1 MCSVFDNEEV
11 GSGTKQ
17 GAGSTFGVDVLKY
30 NVAQKY
36 TTDARSAAPEKAA
49 YIYAGQIRDELGSRL
64 DLLEKNAYRFCYIND
79 FPMSGTAQDLI
90 DCVPGHSFSIK
101 SAKIFLFRMISSA
114 SFGEI
119 HNVISRSSNHSL
131 FTFSRSIS

>member
-17 GAGSTFGVDVLKY
+17 GAGSTFGADVLKY

-49 YIYAGQIRDELGSRL
+49 YPAEVFKGKIDFLSQVFDSEDKASR
-64 DLLEKNAYRFCYIND
+64 E
-79 FPMSGTAQDLI
+79 
-90 DCVPGHSFSIK
+90 
-101 SAKIFLFRMISSA
+101 IS
-114 SFGEI
+114 
-119 HNVISRSSNHSL
+119 N
-131 FTFSRSIS
+131 

>member
-17 GAGSTFGVDVLKY
+17 GAGSTFGADVLKY

-64 DLLEKNAYRFCYIND
+64 DLLEKNAYKRRIRRNLHTN
-79 FPMSGTAQDLI
+79 PLKQTALGNIRALGSLQRKY
-90 DCVPGHSFSIK
+90 V
-101 SAKIFLFRMISSA
+101 
-114 SFGEI
+114 
-119 HNVISRSSNHSL
+119 HNSN
-131 FTFSRSIS
+131 

>member
-17 GAGSTFGVDVLKY
+17 GAGSTFGADVLKY

-49 YIYAGQIRDELGSRL
+49 YIYAGQIKPFGFTGEKCIP
-64 DLLEKNAYRFCYIND
+64 LLLY
-79 FPMSGTAQDLI
+79 Q
-90 DCVPGHSFSIK
+90 
-101 SAKIFLFRMISSA
+101 
-114 SFGEI
+114 
-119 HNVISRSSNHSL
+119 
-131 FTFSRSIS
+131 

>member
-17 GAGSTFGVDVLKY
+17 GAGSTFGADVLKY

-49 YIYAGQIRDELGSRL
+49 YIYRGRSEMNWEAVWIYWR
-64 DLLEKNAYRFCYIND
+64 K
-79 FPMSGTAQDLI
+79 MHTA
-90 DCVPGHSFSIK
+90 
-101 SAKIFLFRMISSA
+101 SAISMISQ
-114 SFGEI
+114 
-119 HNVISRSSNHSL
+119 
-131 FTFSRSIS
+131 

>member
-17 GAGSTFGVDVLKY
+17 GAGSTFGADVLKY

-79 FPMSGTAQDLI
+79 FPMSGTAQDLMYGGSYHGNRTDANPYDRTWTCI
-90 DCVPGHSFSIK
+90 PF
-101 SAKIFLFRMISSA
+101 
-114 SFGEI
+114 
-119 HNVISRSSNHSL
+119 
-131 FTFSRSIS
+131 

>member
-17 GAGSTFGVDVLKY
+17 GAGSTFGADVLKY

-79 FPMSGTAQDLI
+79 FPMYEYDKET
-90 DCVPGHSFSIK
+90 K
-101 SAKIFLFRMISSA
+101 KM
-114 SFGEI
+114 E
-119 HNVISRSSNHSL
+119 
-131 FTFSRSIS
+131 

>member
-17 GAGSTFGVDVLKY
+17 GAGSTFGADVLKY

-49 YIYAGQIRDELGSRL
+49 YIYAGQIRDE
-64 DLLEKNAYRFCYIND
+64 
-79 FPMSGTAQDLI
+79 
-90 DCVPGHSFSIK
+90 FSIIV
-101 SAKIFLFRMISSA
+101 SILGIIFASEIIKIFAIGFT
-114 SFGEI
+114 GEKCI
-119 HNVISRSSNHSL
+119 PL
-131 FTFSRSIS
+131 LLYQ

>member
-17 GAGSTFGVDVLKY
+17 GAGSTFGADVLKY

-49 YIYAGQIRDELGSRL
+49 YIYAGQI
-64 DLLEKNAYRFCYIND
+64 
-79 FPMSGTAQDLI
+79 
-90 DCVPGHSFSIK
+90 
-101 SAKIFLFRMISSA
+101 SSA
-114 SFGEI
+114 GKG
-119 HNVISRSSNHSL
+119 SL
-131 FTFSRSIS
+131 HLCGADQR

>member
-17 GAGSTFGVDVLKY
+17 GAGSTFGADVLKY

-49 YIYAGQIRDELGSRL
+49 YIYAGQIRDELNWEAVWIYWR
-64 DLLEKNAYRFCYIND
+64 K
-79 FPMSGTAQDLI
+79 MHTA
-90 DCVPGHSFSIK
+90 
-101 SAKIFLFRMISSA
+101 SAISMISQ
-114 SFGEI
+114 
-119 HNVISRSSNHSL
+119 
-131 FTFSRSIS
+131 

>member
-17 GAGSTFGVDVLKY
+17 GAGSTFGADVLKY

-49 YIYAGQIRDELGSRL
+49 YIYAGQIRDELYPSTLR
-64 DLLEKNAYRFCYIND
+64 
-79 FPMSGTAQDLI
+79 
-90 DCVPGHSFSIK
+90 
-101 SAKIFLFRMISSA
+101 
-114 SFGEI
+114 
-119 HNVISRSSNHSL
+119 
-131 FTFSRSIS
+131 

>member
-1 MCSVFDNEEV
+1 MRKLEAVQNR
-11 GSGTKQ
+11 
-17 GAGSTFGVDVLKY
+17 GAGSTFGADVLKY

-79 FPMSGTAQDLI
+79 FPMSGTAQDLMYGAPSEI
-90 DCVPGHSFSIK
+90 TEQQLREVHKKYVIK
-101 SAKIFLFRMISSA
+101 RFFENFLYETKI
-114 SFGEI
+114 
-119 HNVISRSSNHSL
+119 V
-131 FTFSRSIS
+131 

>member
-17 GAGSTFGVDVLKY
+17 GAGSTFGADVLKY

-49 YIYAGQIRDELGSRL
+49 YIYAGQIRDELEFL
-64 DLLEKNAYRFCYIND
+64 CLEVTLVERFVDMEFIHR
-79 FPMSGTAQDLI
+79 PMMDT
-90 DCVPGHSFSIK
+90 
-101 SAKIFLFRMISSA
+101 
-114 SFGEI
+114 
-119 HNVISRSSNHSL
+119 
-131 FTFSRSIS
+131 

>member
-17 GAGSTFGVDVLKY
+17 GAGSTFGADVLKY

-49 YIYAGQIRDELGSRL
+49 YNLCGADQR
-64 DLLEKNAYRFCYIND
+64 
-79 FPMSGTAQDLI
+79 
-90 DCVPGHSFSIK
+90 
-101 SAKIFLFRMISSA
+101 
-114 SFGEI
+114 
-119 HNVISRSSNHSL
+119 
-131 FTFSRSIS
+131 

>member
-17 GAGSTFGVDVLKY
+17 GAGSTFGADVLKY

-49 YIYAGQIRDELGSRL
+49 YIYAGQIRDGTGKPFGFTGE
-64 DLLEKNAYRFCYIND
+64 NAYRFCYIND
-79 FPMSGTAQDLI
+79 FPMSGTAQDLMYGAPSEI
-90 DCVPGHSFSIK
+90 TEQAIK
-101 SAKIFLFRMISSA
+101 
-114 SFGEI
+114 
-119 HNVISRSSNHSL
+119 RSTHKS
-131 FTFSRSIS
+131 T

>member
-17 GAGSTFGVDVLKY
+17 GAGSTFGADVLKY

-49 YIYAGQIRDELGSRL
+49 Y
-64 DLLEKNAYRFCYIND
+64 RFCYIND
-79 FPMSGTAQDLI
+79 FPMSGTAQDLMYGAPSEI
-90 DCVPGHSFSIK
+90 TEQQLREVHIK
-101 SAKIFLFRMISSA
+101 VRD
-114 SFGEI
+114 
-119 HNVISRSSNHSL
+119 
-131 FTFSRSIS
+131 

>member
-17 GAGSTFGVDVLKY
+17 AAGSTFGADELKY

-79 FPMSGTAQDLI
+79 FPMSGTAQDLMYGAPSEI
-90 DCVPGHSFSIK
+90 TEQQLREVHIK
-101 SAKIFLFRMISSA
+101 VRD
-114 SFGEI
+114 
-119 HNVISRSSNHSL
+119 
-131 FTFSRSIS
+131 

>member
-17 GAGSTFGVDVLKY
+17 GAGSTFGADVLKY

-64 DLLEKNAYRFCYIND
+64 DLLEKNAYKRRIRRNLHTN
-79 FPMSGTAQDLI
+79 FPMSGTAQDLMYGAPSEI
-90 DCVPGHSFSIK
+90 TEQQLREVHIK
-101 SAKIFLFRMISSA
+101 VRD
-114 SFGEI
+114 
-119 HNVISRSSNHSL
+119 
-131 FTFSRSIS
+131 

>member
-1 MCSVFDNEEV
+1 MHNEEV

-17 GAGSTFGVDVLKY
+17 GAGSTFGADVLKY

-64 DLLEKNAYRFCYIND
+64 DLLEKNAYRFCY
-79 FPMSGTAQDLI
+79 MSGTAQDLMYGAPSEI
-90 DCVPGHSFSIK
+90 TEQQLREVHIK
-101 SAKIFLFRMISSA
+101 VRD
-114 SFGEI
+114 
-119 HNVISRSSNHSL
+119 
-131 FTFSRSIS
+131 